1 LRRRGRSLAMEAGH
15 VQRLGAQCLQVLL
28 AARAAWVADGQALL
42 LRNPS
47 EAFIAALEL
56 MGLSP
61 EELTNHA
68 GVACGEA
75 DK

>member
-1 LRRRGRSLAMEAGH
+1 MEAGH

-28 AARAAWVADGQALL
+28 AARAAWVADGQALQ

-61 EELTNHA
+61 EELMHHA
-68 GVACGEA
+68 EAKSGES
-75 DK
+75 DQ